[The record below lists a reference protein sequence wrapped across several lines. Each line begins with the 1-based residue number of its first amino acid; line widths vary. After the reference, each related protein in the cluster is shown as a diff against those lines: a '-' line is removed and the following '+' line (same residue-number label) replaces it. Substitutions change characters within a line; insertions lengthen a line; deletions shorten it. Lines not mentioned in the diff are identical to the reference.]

1 MRLHY
6 YPDTDSLYIELSAR
20 PGSET
25 REVSEGVNAD
35 IDAHGKPVG
44 FDIDR
49 ASWVVDLSSLEA
61 QALPLR
67 SYRVS

>member
-1 MRLHY
+1 M
-6 YPDTDSLYIELSAR
+6 DSLYIELSAK

-35 IDAHGKPVG
+35 IDAHGKLVG

-49 ASWVVDLSSLEA
+49 ASRVVDLSSLEA